1 MIPTPPSLRPS
12 DGHWLYGCT
21 AAPGYIVANAH
32 RIPDQKTEYSKEGN
46 VCHACAEAYI
56 RGEKINV
63 RKIAKQTELDLEFVK
78 EHLAEAKKHARA
90 YADFVQPFKWDGN
103 TLDDDRTYA
112 QWGVEESVDRFY
124 QRGRPAIVDFYAI
137 TSRKVT
143 VVDLK
148 YGVGVA
154 VSAVRNKQQA
164 IYARG
169 LIEKHLPDA
178 SDDLVIEM
186 HIWQPRVRE
195 GEKHTVWRTTWG
207 ELRQFCDDEIAAY
220 AEAILNGGAVSFF
233 ESDKTCRFCPARK
246 CCDYKDAQR
255 LAELPDIVA
264 DEFVPP
270 VIDDIA
276 LANLVEHSKDIIKWI
291 NDKVEYAQ
299 ERALRGDII
308 PNHKLVLS
316 KGAHRTWGDNER
328 AAAKLLRQKFAP
340 QVIWKRT
347 LVSPKQV
354 EDALD
359 AAHVDDDYRNA
370 VLSLAH
376 KPAGQPTLVHI
387 SDKREAIGVPNMLD
401 ELPDLNR
408 YLDPD
413 LI

>member
-1 MIPTPPSLRPS
+1 MTPAPLISLRPS
-12 DGHWLYGCT
+12 AENWLYGCT

-32 RIPDQKTEYSKEGN
+32 RIPDQKTEYSEEG
-46 VCHACAEAYI
+46 VLAHKCAEHYVLGKKAPK
-56 RGEKINV
+56 G
-63 RKIAKQTELDLEFVK
+63 TS
-78 EHLAEAKKHARA
+78 AEIKAHARA
-90 YADFVQPFKWDGN
+90 YADFVEPMKWEWVWSDGM
-103 TLDDDRTYA
+103 DVQQEV

-124 QRGRPAIVDFYAI
+124 QPGRPAIVDFYAI

-154 VSAVRNKQQA
+154 VSAFRNKQQA

-169 LIEKHLPDA
+169 LIEKHCPDA
-178 SDDLVIEM
+178 SDDLTIEM

-220 AEAILNGGAVSFF
+220 AEAILNGGAVSFL

-270 VIDDIA
+270 VIDDNA

-316 KGAHRTWGDNER
+316 KGAHRTWGENEK

-340 QVIWKRT
+340 QVIWKRS

-359 AAHVDDDYRNA
+359 AAHVDDAYRNA
-370 VLSLAH
+370 VLGLAH

-401 ELPDLNR
+401 ELPDLSR

>member
-1 MIPTPPSLRPS
+1 MTATPLISLRPS

-32 RIPDQKTEYSKEGN
+32 RIPDQKTEYSKEGD

-63 RKIAKQTELDLEFVK
+63 RKIAKQTELDIDFVK

-90 YADFVQPFKWDGN
+90 YADFVQQFKEGADW
-103 TLDDDRTYA
+103 A
-112 QWGVEESVDRFY
+112 VEDMVDRFY
-124 QRGRPAIVDFYAI
+124 QRGRVAKVDFRAI
-137 TSRKVT
+137 TPQKIPII
-143 VVDLK
+143 DLK

-154 VSAVRNKQQA
+154 VSAIHNKQTA

-169 LIEKHLPDA
+169 VIEKHYPDA
-178 SDDLVIEM
+178 PDDLIIEM

-195 GEKHTVWRTTWG
+195 GDKHSVWRLTWG
-207 ELRQFCDDEIAAY
+207 ELRQFTEDEIQPLATAA
-220 AEAILNGGAVSFF
+220 LTGVGARFL
-233 ESDKTCRFCPARK
+233 ESDKTCRFCPMNFD
-246 CCDYKDAQR
+246 CDHKKANR
-255 LAELPDIVA
+255 LNELPELTDLLEGVELEA
-264 DEFVPP
+264 SDR
-270 VIDDIA
+270 DDLLERA
-276 LANLVEHSKDIIKWI
+276 CEHGPKAIKWI
-291 NDKVEYAQ
+291 EGLIT
-299 ERALRGDII
+299 RARELALAGHII

-328 AAAKLLRQKFAP
+328 LAAKLLREKFAP

-359 AAHVDDDYRNA
+359 AAHVDDDYRNS

-376 KPAGQPTLVHI
+376 KPPGQPTLVHI

-401 ELPDLNR
+401 ELPDLTTENR